1 MFHGLEYVMNETT
14 RTSVMALGDAV
25 AEAVFSPGAEAN
37 QMINVYT
44 FEENSG
50 VWNYLGCGGSL

>member
-1 MFHGLEYVMNETT
+1 MNETT